1 MKSNVI
7 EIIFNCNF
15 NLLYIS
21 KQDAVWGTLEPTIDE
36 QLNAVEGLPQKIKD
50 TAKDKF
56 KGATVDPAVDKACD
70 EALEK
75 QKNEGNQ

>member
-1 MKSNVI
+1 MQYDVDN
-7 EIIFNCNF
+7 
-15 NLLYIS
+15 
-21 KQDAVWGTLEPTIDE
+21 KQDAVWGTLEPTVDE

-56 KGATVDPAVDKACD
+56 KEKTVDVAVDKAMD

-75 QKNEGNQ
+75 AKNEKSGEKDFQE